1 VTRDAFARRLLA
13 RLVDE
18 HAIETEPIADVR
30 TELAALGLDS
40 TRAIALARR
49 LAAGTPSPAV
59 RLLGRIGGAEE
70 SDDEIRR
77 LEQAD
82 IAALRR
88 DLAGGATAVAIAN
101 AQRAAGGQSTV
112 VAMRRRRP
120 RRLFYGLGSV
130 AVALA
135 ASILFYVGLS
145 TDRFQYSDRDKVSPS
160 GTATETATPAQDD
173 IGYLRAPATP
183 AAEPSSPQEST
194 STEVAGADSPAEPA
208 PETDGEAAGSL
219 QSQSVAGT
227 SASPGEQ
234 SATAPSSQIAVGP
247 GLADSARP
255 EENGQEAGRGLQA
268 LNQPAASTTPL
279 PTVLPD
285 DASAAAKSK
294 TDADAAQ
301 ERRRADELEGLNQ
314 FRVDPS
320 EQQAAQGESTSSPAT
335 APDQAE
341 EKKMTRDELAAA
353 LKQKGN
359 AGSSSAVSKQQAP
372 AQQQPA
378 SETADVAAAPK
389 KQEAAK
395 SNQQTQTLSA
405 AAPSRAMSTKPSP
418 FGLTV
423 PVVGLLIV
431 DPELVP
437 ADVRQKDYP
446 KGDLPAR
453 LADARRSAGDRQ
465 VAALVKLR
473 LADRLA
479 DAVIVAGAKRGL
491 SVQNNTDFV
500 ESAAPVVMPSLDE
513 PYDLIPLERR

>member
-1 VTRDAFARRLLA
+1 VTSDAAARRLLA

-18 HAIETEPIADVR
+18 QAIETEPIAEVR
-30 TELAALGLDS
+30 ADLAALGLDS

-49 LAAGTPSPAV
+49 LAAGAPSPAV

-88 DLAGGATAVAIAN
+88 DLAEGATAVAIAN

-135 ASILFYVGLS
+135 ASIVFYVGLS
-145 TDRFQYSDRDKVSPS
+145 TDRFQYSDRDKVSAS
-160 GTATETATPAQDD
+160 GTATETATPAQDE

-183 AAEPSSPQEST
+183 AAEPSLPQEST
-194 STEVAGADSPAEPA
+194 STEVAGADSPAQPEPQ
-208 PETDGEAAGSL
+208 TDAEAAGSL

-234 SATAPSSQIAVGP
+234 SVTAPSSQIALG
-247 GLADSARP
+247 GARP
-255 EENGQEAGRGLQA
+255 EENEQEAGRGLQA
-268 LNQPAASTTPL
+268 LNQPAASATPL

-285 DASAAAKSK
+285 DASAVAKSK
-294 TDADAAQ
+294 TEADAAQ
-301 ERRRADELEGLNQ
+301 ERRRAAELEGLNQ

-320 EQQAAQGESTSSPAT
+320 EQQAAQGESTASPAT

-341 EKKMTRDELAAA
+341 LKMTRDELAAA

-359 AGSSSAVSKQQAP
+359 AGSGSALSKQQAP

-405 AAPSRAMSTKPSP
+405 AAPTRATSAKPPP
-418 FGLTV
+418 FGLTE
-423 PVVGLLIV
+423 PVVALLIV
-431 DPELVP
+431 DPKLVP
-437 ADVRQKDYP
+437 ADLKQRDYP
-446 KGDLPAR
+446 KGDLRAR
-453 LADARRSAGDRQ
+453 LDDARFLAGGRAI
-465 VAALVKLR
+465 AALVTLR
-473 LADRLA
+473 IEKRTV
-479 DAVIVAGAKRGL
+479 DAIIIQDAPSDTSEAPSRGL
-491 SVQNNTDFV
+491 AVTNTATQV
-500 ESAAPVVMPSLDE
+500 SALGPILPGYQLIELDG
-513 PYDLIPLERR
+513 R